1 MIEKGRFRGI
11 ERNHNICPFCPMNM
25 IEDVN
30 HFLLVCPTYR
40 EHRKTHLPIFY
51 CRWPSKNKCIK
62 LLHEEQ
68 VSVVKKLA
76 KFVYLANEKRTF
88 LLQNVADLSA
98 TS

>member
-1 MIEKGRFRGI
+1 
-11 ERNHNICPFCPMNM
+11 M
-25 IEDVN
+25 IEDKY

-40 EHRKTHLPIFY
+40 ELLKTHLPNFY
-51 CRWPSKNKCIK
+51 CRWPSNNKFIK
-62 LLHEEQ
+62 LLNEEQ

-76 KFVYLANEKRTF
+76 KFGYLANEKRTF